1 MIIKNVSNKYAT
13 RERVANLVTL
23 FQMQDWEV
31 YVRLVN
37 GLWWTQG
44 FEYND
49 NNEIVAYDF
58 ENLNDFGGFDLNPC
72 ESGFFH
78 HSTSN
83 RFVYHISARGV
94 RVEIN
99 RLNYG
104 EVISIDILK
113 NMDGAKTP
121 YYLNIHVEENCLERH
136 FNCLQS
142 DLYWLV
148 NFELINLKI
157 KGNSLWHR
165 DVPTTK
171 TFFEMDFQKVME
183 LK

>member
-94 RVEIN
+94 GGFDLNPCESGFFHHSTSNRFVYHISARGVIN
-99 RLNYG
+99 Q
-104 EVISIDILK
+104 E
-113 NMDGAKTP
+113 TP
-121 YYLNIHVEENCLERH
+121 
-136 FNCLQS
+136 F
-142 DLYWLV
+142 
-148 NFELINLKI
+148 
-157 KGNSLWHR
+157 
-165 DVPTTK
+165 
-171 TFFEMDFQKVME
+171 
-183 LK
+183 